1 MLMYMCM
8 AGPLHSSFQS
18 DVGHLGAAGH
28 HIDVADGVEQ
38 HQPSTECSYD
48 YASGQRAL
56 LCYIIRVESG
66 RYYAIL
72 CDGERALVCSI
83 MRVERGH

>member
-18 DVGHLGAAGH
+18 DVGHLGAAGN

-38 HQPSTECSYD
+38 YQPSTECSYY

-66 RYYAIL
+66 RY
-72 CDGERALVCSI
+72 
-83 MRVERGH
+83 